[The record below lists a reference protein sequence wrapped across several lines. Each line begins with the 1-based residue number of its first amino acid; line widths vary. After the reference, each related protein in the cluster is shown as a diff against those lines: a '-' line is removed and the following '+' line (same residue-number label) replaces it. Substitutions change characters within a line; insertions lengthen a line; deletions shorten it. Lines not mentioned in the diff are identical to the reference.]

1 MTVFGPRL
9 LASTLTALLAAAAAV
24 AGTVHGT
31 VIDRT
36 TGKPA
41 ANVEVTLLNT
51 MANMAEVGT
60 TKSDAQGQFTFDNP
74 AIGGGPMLLRAT
86 YGGVAFNSSL
96 PPGRPDAT
104 VEVFDISKDPKTITV
119 DSHVVIF
126 EPSGDKLIGAEEYIV
141 KNASQPPTAYF
152 RTEGNF
158 QFAIPE
164 KAKLQQVAT
173 TSSTGM
179 PVVQA
184 PIEKGK
190 GMNAIAYAFRPG
202 DTSIRL
208 SYELP
213 YTGSATVKLPAT
225 YDNVRML
232 LVAPPG
238 VTVTADGLQS
248 GGQEQGMMV
257 YTHSPLA
264 AKAALTVSI
273 SGVGAPQ
280 AAAESGGGP
289 QGQGMP
295 QEGNS
300 RTSESD
306 VHAIPGRLDDFKWYL
321 LGGLAALFAMGAI
334 LLSRKQVVVA
344 AGADSEMEA
353 EIPAVAPAKASKAKP
368 APAKPA
374 VAVNAPAPA
383 AATAPTVA
391 SVNQQV
397 TTSLDSLKDSIFR
410 LELRRQAGTISE
422 EDYARERAQMEKL
435 LRDLVRG

>member
-1 MTVFGPRL
+1 
-9 LASTLTALLAAAAAV
+9 
-24 AGTVHGT
+24 
-31 VIDRT
+31 
-36 TGKPA
+36 
-41 ANVEVTLLNT
+41 
-51 MANMAEVGT
+51 
-60 TKSDAQGQFTFDNP
+60 
-74 AIGGGPMLLRAT
+74 
-86 YGGVAFNSSL
+86 
-96 PPGRPDAT
+96 
-104 VEVFDISKDPKTITV
+104 
-119 DSHVVIF
+119 
-126 EPSGDKLIGAEEYIV
+126 
-141 KNASQPPTAYF
+141 
-152 RTEGNF
+152 
-158 QFAIPE
+158 
-164 KAKLQQVAT
+164 
-173 TSSTGM
+173 
-179 PVVQA
+179 
-184 PIEKGK
+184 
-190 GMNAIAYAFRPG
+190 
-202 DTSIRL
+202 
-208 SYELP
+208 
-213 YTGSATVKLPAT
+213 
-225 YDNVRML
+225 
-232 LVAPPG
+232 
-238 VTVTADGLQS
+238 
-248 GGQEQGMMV
+248 
-257 YTHSPLA
+257 
-264 AKAALTVSI
+264 
-273 SGVGAPQ
+273 
-280 AAAESGGGP
+280 
-289 QGQGMP
+289 MP